1 MLGLYA
7 GQSYCVTG
15 GGDHWQV
22 ASYASGGVLQ
32 TQPAAIASASS
43 KAEADRILDAF
54 IRRMR
59 AVEV

>member
-1 MLGLYA
+1 M
-7 GQSYCVTG
+7 
-15 GGDHWQV
+15 

-32 TQPAAIASASS
+32 TQPATIASASS